1 MRESYHNYMGRRMK
15 EDELSKQYV
24 IVTAVSTFRQRYCI
38 PMDELQAENTDM
50 TVDPLWALDAVTCD
64 EVNEFSQLHIGE
76 LIVDHEVLSEEE
88 ALAMYDKDNDYL
100 KDIDVDKKVR
110 MMRDWKRS
118 EDNPWN

>member
-1 MRESYHNYMGRRMK
+1 MQESYHNYMGRRMK

-50 TVDPLWALDAVTCD
+50 TVDPLWALDAVTCE

-88 ALAMYDKDNDYL
+88 ALAMYDRDNDYL

>member
-1 MRESYHNYMGRRMK
+1 MGRRMK

-76 LIVDHEVLSEEE
+76 LIVDHEVLSEKE
-88 ALAMYDKDNDYL
+88 ALAMYDRDNDYL

>member
-1 MRESYHNYMGRRMK
+1 MQESYHNYMGRRMK

-76 LIVDHEVLSEEE
+76 LIVDHEVLSEKE
-88 ALAMYDKDNDYL
+88 ALAMYDRDNDYL

>member
-1 MRESYHNYMGRRMK
+1 MQESYHNYMRRRMK
-15 EDELSKQYV
+15 EDQLNKQYV

-76 LIVDHEVLSEEE
+76 LIVDHEVLSEKE
-88 ALAMYDKDNDYL
+88 ALAMYDRDNDYL

>member
-1 MRESYHNYMGRRMK
+1 MQESYYNYMGRRMR
-15 EDELSKQYV
+15 EEELSKKYV
-24 IVTAVSTFRQRYCI
+24 MVTAVSTFRQRYCI

-76 LIVDHEVLSEEE
+76 LIVDHEVLSEKE
-88 ALAMYDKDNDYL
+88 ALAMYDRDNDYL

>member
-1 MRESYHNYMGRRMK
+1 MQESYHNYMRRRMK
-15 EDELSKQYV
+15 EDELGKQYV

-50 TVDPLWALDAVTCD
+50 TVDPLWALDAVTCE

-88 ALAMYDKDNDYL
+88 ALAMYDRDNDYL

>member
-1 MRESYHNYMGRRMK
+1 MQESYHNYMRRRMK
-15 EDELSKQYV
+15 EDQLNKQYV

-88 ALAMYDKDNDYL
+88 ALAMYDRDNDYL

>member
-1 MRESYHNYMGRRMK
+1 MQESYYNYMGRRMR
-15 EDELSKQYV
+15 EEELSKKYV
-24 IVTAVSTFRQRYCI
+24 MVTAVSTFRQRYCI

-88 ALAMYDKDNDYL
+88 ALAMYDRDNDYL
-100 KDIDVDKKVR
+100 KDLDVDKKVR

>member
-1 MRESYHNYMGRRMK
+1 MQESYHNYMRRRMK
-15 EDELSKQYV
+15 EDELGKQYV

-88 ALAMYDKDNDYL
+88 ALAMYDRDNDYL

>member
-1 MRESYHNYMGRRMK
+1 MQESYHNYMGRRMK

-50 TVDPLWALDAVTCD
+50 TVDPLWALDAVTCG

-88 ALAMYDKDNDYL
+88 ALVMYDRDNDYL
-100 KDIDVDKKVR
+100 KDLDVDKKVR

>member
-88 ALAMYDKDNDYL
+88 ALAMYDRDNDYL

>member
-1 MRESYHNYMGRRMK
+1 MQESYHNYMRRRMK
-15 EDELSKQYV
+15 EDQLNKQYV

-88 ALAMYDKDNDYL
+88 ALAMYDRDNDYL
-100 KDIDVDKKVR
+100 KDLDVDKKVR

>member
-1 MRESYHNYMGRRMK
+1 MQESYHNYMRRRMK
-15 EDELSKQYV
+15 EDELGKQYV

-88 ALAMYDKDNDYL
+88 ALAMYDRDNDYL
-100 KDIDVDKKVR
+100 KDLDVDKKVR